1 MRLLNTD
8 TRKLEFFTDSNAPLY
23 TILSHRWGDDEVL
36 FHDVQNNR
44 SYEEK
49 EGYAKLDGACMQ
61 AKSQG
66 FQYLWIDTC
75 CIDKTSS
82 AELSEAINSMFR
94 WYQDSTICY
103 VYLVDVDDASNFRQS
118 DWFSRG
124 WTLQE
129 LIASSI
135 VTFFSKTWSEIGT
148 KSSMCDIIS
157 EITLIPKAILRGAA
171 SVDTASVAQRMSW
184 ASKRQTTRIE
194 DQAYCLMGLFGINMP
209 MLYGE
214 GELAFIRLQE
224 EIIKMS
230 DDHSIFAWSSR
241 HVKTQDLLAP
251 SPSVFLDSSR
261 IIPLNPA
268 AMARGGATGAITLDN
283 KGIRLE
289 LDLHTQIGRNG
300 ERLAILPCTVQ
311 GLPERRV
318 GIWLRREPGQPEEY
332 FLKLPGFPL
341 SMSDGYESRDYPEFE
356 LDSNLAKTSVCIRR
370 QRRARAG
377 LPPIVRAAR
386 RGEKRIVEFLLDG
399 GADPNEV
406 DEVGYADAWKSFVA
420 GHHREDEP
428 QWPDAALSG
437 AKGPGRE
444 TLLLSAILR
453 MEEELV
459 KLLIIRGADL
469 TVRDRVARSPLIL
482 AIEVKSLTMTEWL
495 LMRDVDL
502 DAADDDD
509 RTPLM
514 AAAEK
519 ECLEIVQLLLAKGAD
534 PFVERHRLKDTRQ
547 TWQRALDIARDKGNG
562 PLSLLLETWM
572 KRNWESGL
580 GKERGPRQ
588 GKLAREKAV
597 RDAGRNE

>member
-8 TRKLEFFTDSNAPLY
+8 TRKLEFFTDSDTPLY
-23 TILSHRWGDDEVL
+23 TILSHRWGDDEVQ
-36 FHDVQNNR
+36 FHHVQN
-44 SYEEK
+44 SLPYQDK
-49 EGYAKLDGACMQ
+49 EGYAKLNGACMQ

-66 FQYLWIDTC
+66 FQYIWIDTC

-103 VYLVDVDDASNFRQS
+103 VYLVDVENASDFRQS
-118 DWFSRG
+118 EWFSRG

-129 LIASSI
+129 LIAPSI
-135 VTFFSKTWSEIGT
+135 VTFFNKTWSEIGT
-148 KSSMCDIIS
+148 KSSLCDVIS
-157 EITLIPKAILRGAA
+157 EITLIPENILRGAV

-184 ASKRQTTRIE
+184 ASKRLTTRIE

-268 AMARGGATGAITLDN
+268 VMARGGATGAISLDN

-289 LDLHTQIGRNG
+289 LDLHTQVGRNG
-300 ERLAILPCTVQ
+300 ECLAILPCTLQ
-311 GLPERRV
+311 GLPNRRV
-318 GIWLRREPGQPEEY
+318 GIWLRREPEQPEGY

-341 SMSDGYESRDYPEFE
+341 SMSDGYENRDYREFE
-356 LDSNLAKTSVCIRR
+356 LDSNLVKTSVCIRR

-386 RGEKRIVEFLLDG
+386 RGEKHIVEFLLDG

-420 GHHREDEP
+420 GYHYGQDEP
-428 QWPDAALSG
+428 KWPDAGLSG

-453 MEEELV
+453 GEEELV
-459 KLLIIRGADL
+459 KLLIAKGADL
-469 TVRDRVARSPLIL
+469 SVRDRVARSPLML
-482 AIEVKSLTMTEWL
+482 AIDVKSLTMTEWL
-495 LMRDVDL
+495 LMRGVNIEAVDE
-502 DAADDDD
+502 DQ

-514 AAAEK
+514 AATGK
-519 ECLEIVQLLLAKGAD
+519 DCLEIVKLLLVHGAD
-534 PFVERHRLKDTRQ
+534 PFVERWEKKGIMRTRQ
-547 TWQRALDIARDKGNG
+547 VALDIARTREAWAVAK
-562 PLSLLLETWM
+562 LLESRM
-572 KRNWESGL
+572 KRLLQERDGL
-580 GKERGPRQ
+580 VK
-588 GKLAREKAV
+588 KTV
-597 RDAGRNE
+597 RDVGRNE